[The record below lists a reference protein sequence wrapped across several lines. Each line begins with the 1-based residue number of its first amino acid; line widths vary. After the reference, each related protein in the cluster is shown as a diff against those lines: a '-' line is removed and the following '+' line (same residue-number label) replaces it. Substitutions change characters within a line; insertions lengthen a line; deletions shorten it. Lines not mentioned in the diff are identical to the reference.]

1 MCAVTQAFKNH
12 CGNRGERVPGE
23 CRKAS
28 TEPGT
33 KRWAG
38 IPGVQEERKG
48 ILGTRQLVP
57 RYIKVSELGESSVAG
72 GEGRQGRNR
81 ELSRA
86 S

>member
-1 MCAVTQAFKNH
+1 M
-12 CGNRGERVPGE
+12 
-23 CRKAS
+23 
-28 TEPGT
+28 
-33 KRWAG
+33 
-38 IPGVQEERKG
+38 QEERKG